1 MFVDRSLERWYLFVV
16 PCSPSDSR
24 LRHPLRMSIIE
35 YYYAYK
41 YKGIVWEALPGWAGL
56 SSYIYGNPQETWRE
70 SGTVFSLILQ

>member
-1 MFVDRSLERWYLFVV
+1 
-16 PCSPSDSR
+16 
-24 LRHPLRMSIIE
+24 MSIIE